1 MKTLNEVKW
10 VVHYSDKW
18 GDPVAVEY
26 RDERDAREFY
36 QRASITPDRS
46 AVLYRAD
53 ITLTP
58 VEDVAQ

>member
-18 GDPVAVEY
+18 GDPVAIE
-26 RDERDAREFY
+26 
-36 QRASITPDRS
+36 
-46 AVLYRAD
+46 YRAD

-58 VEDVAQ
+58 VAVQKDVD